1 MAPRPPDSNNNRIS
15 GRVKLRDLHI
25 LSIVVQFGSMAKAA
39 SHLAITQPSV
49 SEAIANLE
57 HAVGVRLLDRGPRG
71 IMPTIYG
78 DALLKRGLEAF
89 DSLNQGMRDIEF
101 LSKPGAGQV
110 WIGCGEAL
118 LGGFVLAV
126 IQRLAIHRPDVIV
139 HATQASASDFDFE
152 LLRERKVDLMLGR
165 KLLPNVDDDLSIEM
179 LFEERLV
186 VVVGARHRWANR
198 RKIVLAD
205 LSHEKWIFSEPSNV
219 VQSIVS
225 EVFRANGLEFPK
237 AAVVTPSMNLRLS
250 LLTTG
255 QYVTTFPSSLMQFGA
270 AQETLRTL
278 PINFGAAMPCGLITL
293 KNRILSPVAHLF
305 IENARSVA
313 KQIAK

>member
-1 MAPRPPDSNNNRIS
+1 MPSRPPDSNSRIS

-25 LSIVVQFGSMAKAA
+25 LSVVVQFGSMAKAA

-71 IMPTIYG
+71 ITSTIYG
-78 DALLKRGLEAF
+78 DALLKRGIEAF

-101 LSKPGAGQV
+101 LSRPGAGHV
-110 WIGCGEAL
+110 WVGCGEAL
-118 LGGFVLAV
+118 LGGFVSAV
-126 IQRLAIHRPDVIV
+126 IQRMATHRPEIII
-139 HATQASASDFDFE
+139 HATQASASDFNFE
-152 LLRERKVDLMLGR
+152 PLRERKVDLMLGR
-165 KLLPNVDDDLSIEM
+165 KLVPKVDDDLSIEA

-186 VVVGARHRWANR
+186 VVVGTRHRWANR

-205 LSHEKWIFSEPSNV
+205 LLHEKWIFSEPSNV

-225 EVFRANGLEFPK
+225 EVFRANGLELPNVT
-237 AAVVTPSMNLRLS
+237 VVTRSMDLRLS
-250 LLTTG
+250 LLMTG

-270 AQETLRTL
+270 AQEILKAL
-278 PINFGAAMPCGLITL
+278 PINFGPTMPCGLITL
-293 KNRILSPVAHLF
+293 KNRTLSPVAHLF
-305 IENARSVA
+305 IENARFVA
-313 KQIAK
+313 QQITK